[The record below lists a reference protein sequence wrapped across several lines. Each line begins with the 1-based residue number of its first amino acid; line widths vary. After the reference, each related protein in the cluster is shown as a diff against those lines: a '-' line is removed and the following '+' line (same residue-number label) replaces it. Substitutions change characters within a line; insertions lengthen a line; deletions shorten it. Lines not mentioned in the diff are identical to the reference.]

1 MKALSAIVSEWWGVI
16 LILLAWQIWVLA
28 SGLNSIVM
36 PSPGQVV
43 LNIADAPTLYL
54 TNTAHTAALAV
65 GGLIIGMAIG
75 VAMAGLSWVSPLI
88 AGLLTPIGLVFTTVP
103 VVALIPLLGRLLGY
117 DVGTI
122 LAIVALVSF
131 FPTFVFVSSGLRA
144 LPPGSADLFRVTGA
158 NRLAFLTHLAVPAAI
173 PNFMVALRL
182 AASQAFLAALV
193 AEFLMG
199 NDGLGALVHAAK
211 EGFETERAIGAS
223 VIATV
228 LSVLAFLG
236 TTGLEKTMRNRW
248 T

>member
-1 MKALSAIVSEWWGVI
+1 MKLTSLILREWWGVI
-16 LILLAWQIWVLA
+16 AIILLWQVWVLA
-28 SGLNSIVM
+28 NDFNAIVM
-36 PSPGQVV
+36 PGPGEVVRNIAGSPG
-43 LNIADAPTLYL
+43 LYL
-54 TNTAHTAALAV
+54 DNTLHTAVLAA
-65 GGLIIGMAIG
+65 GGLAIGMAIG
-75 VAMAGLSWVSPLI
+75 VAMAGLSWFSPLI

-103 VVALIPLLGRLLGY
+103 VVALIPLLARLLGY
-117 DVGTI
+117 DIGTI

-144 LPPGSADLFRVTGA
+144 VPPGSADLFTVAGA
-158 NRLAFLTHLAVPAAI
+158 GRLTRLWHLAIPAAI

-199 NDGLGALVHAAK
+199 HDGLGALVHIAK
-211 EGFETERAIGAS
+211 EGFDTERAIGAS

-228 LSVLAFLG
+228 LSVLAFLA
-236 TTGLEKTMRNRW
+236 TTSLEKTMRNRW